1 MANKNT
7 AVFGIFKT
15 EDAAERAV
23 DQLIS
28 AGFSNSDISALLPDN
43 ETTRAFAHEKHTK
56 APEGTTTGA
65 ATGGVVGGTLGLL
78 AGIGA
83 LAIPGVGPLIAAGP
97 IVATLA
103 GLGAGGAVGGLLGA
117 LVGMGIPEYEA
128 KRFEGAVKNGGT
140 LVSVHC
146 DYSDEIDT
154 AKRVLKQAGGQ
165 DIASSGEEGVSREKD
180 HDRHTRTVDPV
191 YAGTRA
197 DEPVYAQRDRE
208 RSIEENERERVVA
221 EEDRGRRSVADAQE
235 GRIAEENRVRN
246 IAAEERQRKIAAE
259 DAALSGRSSADP
271 RFPRE

>member
-7 AVFGIFKT
+7 AVFGIFPT

-23 DQLIS
+23 DQLVS

-97 IVATLA
+97 IVAALA
-103 GLGAGGAVGGLLGA
+103 GAGAGGAVGGLLGA

-128 KRFEGAVKNGGT
+128 KRFEGAVKDGGT

-146 DYSDEIDT
+146 DYSDEIAT
-154 AKRVLKQAGGQ
+154 AKRVMKEAGGR
-165 DIASSGEEGVSREKD
+165 DIASSGEEGVTRDKD
-180 HDRHTRTVDPV
+180 HDRNARTIDPV
-191 YAGTRA
+191 YAGTRDQELA
-197 DEPVYAQRDRE
+197 YTQQGRE
-208 RSIEENERERVVA
+208 RSLVENERERA
-221 EEDRGRRSVADAQE
+221 IDAEDRERRTVADAQE
-235 GRIAEENRVRN
+235 RRIAEENRERN
-246 IAAEERQRKIAAE
+246 IAAEERQRRIVAE
-259 DAALSGRSSADP
+259 DEALSGRSATDP
-271 RFPRE
+271 RFTKE

>member
-23 DQLIS
+23 DQLIT

-56 APEGTTTGA
+56 APEGTATGATTG
-65 ATGGVVGGTLGLL
+65 GIVGGTLGLL

-97 IVATLA
+97 IVAAMA
-103 GLGAGGAVGGLLGA
+103 GAGAGGAVGGLLGA

-146 DYSDEIDT
+146 DYSDEIAT
-154 AKRVLKQAGGQ
+154 AKRVLKEAGGQ
-165 DIASSGEEGVSREKD
+165 DIASSGEESVSKDKD
-180 HDRHTRTVDPV
+180 HDRNARTVDPV
-191 YAGTRA
+191 YTSTRA
-197 DEPVYAQRDRE
+197 GEPVYAQKDRE
-208 RSIEENERERVVA
+208 RSIEDNERARVVA
-221 EEDRGRRSVADAQE
+221 EENRERQTVAERQE
-235 GRIAEENRVRN
+235 RRIAEENRERN
-246 IAAEERQRKIAAE
+246 IATEERQRRIAAE
-259 DAALSGRSSADP
+259 DATLSGRSETDS
-271 RFPRE
+271 RFKP